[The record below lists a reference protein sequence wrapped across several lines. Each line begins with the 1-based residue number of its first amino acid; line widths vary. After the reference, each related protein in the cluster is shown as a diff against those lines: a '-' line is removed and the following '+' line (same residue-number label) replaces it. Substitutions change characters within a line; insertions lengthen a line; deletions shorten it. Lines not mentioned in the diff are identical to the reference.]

1 LLRQIM
7 HWLKFGE
14 RLPDPGLDE
23 QYDVITEQYEA
34 MLRLY
39 GVEVGVNCARK
50 HIGWY
55 TRGLHGS
62 AEFRN
67 AFNKEADP
75 RRAQAMLRDFY
86 APWLSKAAA

>member
-1 LLRQIM
+1 M
-7 HWLKFGE
+7 
-14 RLPDPGLDE
+14 
-23 QYDVITEQYEA
+23 
-34 MLRLY
+34 
-39 GVEVGVNCARK
+39 VEHCGREIGVGVARK

-75 RRAQAMLRDFY
+75 ARARAMLRDFY
-86 APWLSKAAA
+86 APWLTRAAA